1 MTQCVQ
7 VENTSDVT
15 IDYLTVAFVEDS
27 IDDGQSKAQSAED
40 VYEKDVFNYSLR
52 SFWLEKVFSE
62 HETLLETNYNLF
74 ADCSPIIQG
83 KVERVLLSLK
93 PKERI
98 TIQVGIF
105 GKKHCTAGSLVIEY
119 GCISADASEAPF
131 FYSRQLRV
139 SFDLTVQAVLKTK
152 NIDFFD
158 HRPEIKTNRS
168 RHISRG
174 FSDQELLFDPVM
186 DRELD
191 LEEDDMKDHAYYFTF
206 DIQNEGSLSFE
217 IIWDTYDGIFFVKM
231 IFR

>member
-1 MTQCVQ
+1 MAQSVQ

-27 IDDGQSKAQSAED
+27 LDDGQSKVQSAED

-62 HETLLETNYNLF
+62 HEILLETNYKLF
-74 ADCSPIIQG
+74 ADCSPILHG

-105 GKKHCTAGSLVIEY
+105 GKKYCTAGSLVIEY
-119 GCISADASEAPF
+119 GCKNAGASEAPF

-152 NIDFFD
+152 NIDFFN

-168 RHISRG
+168 RSISRG
-174 FSDQELLFDPVM
+174 FSEQELLFDPVM

-191 LEEDDMKDHAYYFTF
+191 FGEEDIKDNSCYFTF

-217 IIWDTYDGIFFVKM
+217 IIWDAYDGIFFFNM